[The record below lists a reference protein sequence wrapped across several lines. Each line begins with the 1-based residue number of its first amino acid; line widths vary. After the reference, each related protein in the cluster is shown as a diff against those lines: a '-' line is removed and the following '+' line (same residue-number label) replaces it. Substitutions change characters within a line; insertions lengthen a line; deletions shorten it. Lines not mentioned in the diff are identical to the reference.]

1 MAFSLALVFIELKVE
16 TPLRVCWPP
25 QRFQGNCE
33 QAITKSADP
42 SGGYCT
48 EPLDYSE
55 LRFGTLN
62 LSSLF
67 GWLRV
72 SPSREGRASSR
83 CALRVCGSYSLR
95 GAGGVAAGLSASL
108 SCPQSATGLTAWL
121 LSGSG

>member
-72 SPSREGRASSR
+72 SPSRKGQLRLD
-83 CALRVCGSYSLR
+83 ALSEFFGSYSLR
-95 GAGGVAAGLSASL
+95 GAGGVAAG
-108 SCPQSATGLTAWL
+108 
-121 LSGSG
+121 